1 MIPLS
6 REQLSELLS
15 TRPPLWEF
23 LLFAGVLWR
32 EMQEVEPKWQDYTR
46 GVFQTGPL
54 LTDTEAL
61 VLASRTLRGGQACIS
76 DLLDNFEPAAREAF
90 GASGSPG
97 DPNQIEN
104 LGVRIV
110 ARFDELLDL
119 AATARRARTGDI
131 VARLLDVT
139 GAASDQQIRQLH
151 AWVYRVVKDVS
162 HLPVAASKPGLG
174 RPFLD
179 LSLTLGNE
187 ETAAQLK
194 SALDHLEGLVSP

>member
-1 MIPLS
+1 LC
-6 REQLSELLS
+6 REQLSELVS

-46 GVFQTGPL
+46 GVLQTGPL

-61 VLASRTLRGGQACIS
+61 ALASRTLRGGQACIS

-104 LGVRIV
+104 LGVRLSPDLTSYWILPLPHGELGR
-110 ARFDELLDL
+110 ATSLHACSTSQEPLAINRFDNCMHGFTE
-119 AATARRARTGDI
+119 
-131 VARLLDVT
+131 
-139 GAASDQQIRQLH
+139 
-151 AWVYRVVKDVS
+151 
-162 HLPVAASKPGLG
+162 
-174 RPFLD
+174 
-179 LSLTLGNE
+179 
-187 ETAAQLK
+187 
-194 SALDHLEGLVSP
+194 

>member
-6 REQLSELLS
+6 REQLSELVS

-46 GVFQTGPL
+46 GVLQTGPL

-61 VLASRTLRGGQACIS
+61 ALASRTLRGGQACIS